1 MLKDRIR
8 TLIITSV
15 VCTAVAWGLPSKTQ
29 ELSLEGTSTAEVTTE
44 SNSTTSAV
52 ALTTADPEIPEDEL
66 KLLVKPL
73 TLPQLETEAAA
84 WQVLLQQK
92 VQEISDTEIA
102 VKREIRIIKKQEEAA
117 EALTEAT
124 QDLEAAQE
132 SQSTATAGSR
142 EYEAATRKL
151 EEAQENLKIA
161 QEAVE
166 EAQETKAELK
176 QDEVLQTAIEA
187 AKETGELEQAKEIL
201 ELARLEREQ
210 VDYWSYDYEDITL
223 QMDRLEFAIE
233 TFEETQ
239 EIQANTPPDTWE
251 YEQATQ
257 QFEAARNDLQQA
269 VEALEWVDPNST
281 DSTEQSSQNINE
293 TADIIANT
301 EINRNIETKVAS
313 SIEGTNSLENIEQ
326 KQDQLEEAAE
336 QLEENAE
343 ANSELKNQLVS
354 NVTELEAER
363 TAIIDRFEIVLDE
376 LQRKGGEINSYQ
388 DYIKAVSTLELDLE
402 DTEGL
407 GVRLMGWVTSEE
419 GGIRW
424 ATKLAIFT
432 TIVIISVIISYILSL
447 IISKSLS
454 KFGNTSELF
463 REFVVVL
470 VRRGGVIVGCL
481 IGLTALEVSL
491 GPILALVGGASFI
504 LAFALQSNLANLASG
519 LMLMVYKPFDTG
531 DEVMVG
537 DIWGWVDSITLA
549 STKIKGFKNEMISIP
564 NDTVWSS
571 TIKNLTADETRKG
584 SITIRSP
591 FNQNI
596 AEVERILVETA
607 KSHPL
612 VLKAGTFVWEYA
624 EYHVTIMFGF
634 FTKTSD
640 FWTVWAD
647 LHRTIQERFEQEG
660 MEIAL
665 PTQVRIE
672 PKSNSKIPQ
681 VALES
686 PVKSLQ
692 KS

>member
-1 MLKDRIR
+1 MFKDRIG
-8 TLIITSV
+8 TLMIVSV
-15 VCTAVAWGLPSKTQ
+15 VCTTIAWGVPSKAQ
-29 ELSLEGTSTAEVTTE
+29 ELPIEETSTEAVTTP
-44 SNSTTSAV
+44 SNSTTSAL

-92 VQEISDTEIA
+92 VQKISDAEIA
-102 VKREIRIIKKQEEAA
+102 VKRENRIIKKQEEAA
-117 EALTEAT
+117 QALEEASQA
-124 QDLEAAQE
+124 LEAAQE
-132 SQSTATAGSR
+132 SQSTAAAGSP
-142 EYEAATRKL
+142 EYEEATRQL
-151 EEAQENLKIA
+151 EEAQENLEIA

-166 EAQETKAELK
+166 EAQEIKAELK
-176 QDEVLQTAIEA
+176 QDEVLQSAIEE
-187 AKETGELEQAKEIL
+187 AKETGEIEQAKEIL
-201 ELARLEREQ
+201 ELARLERER
-210 VDYWSYDYEDITL
+210 VDYWSYDYEDMTQ
-223 QMDRLEFAIE
+223 QMDRLEVAIE

-239 EIQANTPPDTWE
+239 EIKANTPPNTWE

-257 QFEAARNDLQQA
+257 QFEAARNDLKQA

-281 DSTEQSSQNINE
+281 DSTEQSSQNLNQ
-293 TADIIANT
+293 TADLIANT

-313 SIEGTNSLENIEQ
+313 SIEGTNTLENIEQ
-326 KQDQLEEAAE
+326 KQDQLENAAE
-336 QLEENAE
+336 QLEEKAE

-363 TAIIDRFEIVLDE
+363 TAIIDRFEVVLDE

-470 VRRGGVIVGCL
+470 VRRGGVIIGCL
-481 IGLTALEVSL
+481 VGLTALEVSL

-537 DIWGWVDSITLA
+537 DIWGYVDSITLA

-571 TIKNLTADETRKG
+571 TIKNLTADETRNGK
-584 SITIRSP
+584 ITIRIS
-591 FNQNI
+591 FKQNI
-596 AEVERILVETA
+596 SEVEQILVEIGT
-607 KSHPL
+607 SHPL
-612 VLKAGTFVWEYA
+612 VLKASTSVWEYA
-624 EYHVTIMFGF
+624 EYYVSIKFAF
-634 FTKTSD
+634 ITKTSD
-640 FWTVWAD
+640 FWTVRGD
-647 LHRTIQERFEQEG
+647 LHRTIQQRFHQEG
-660 MEIAL
+660 IEIAL
-665 PTQVRIE
+665 PTQDLRVHSDASLKDVL
-672 PKSNSKIPQ
+672 PLPT
-681 VALES
+681 
-686 PVKSLQ
+686 VKHGSF
-692 KS
+692 

>member
-1 MLKDRIR
+1 MIA
-8 TLIITSV
+8 TV
-15 VCTAVAWGLPSKTQ
+15 VCTAIAWGVPSKAQ
-29 ELSLEGTSTAEVTTE
+29 ELTLEETSTEAIETQ
-44 SNSTTSAV
+44 SNSKTSAV
-52 ALTTADPEIPEDEL
+52 AVTTADPEVPDDEL

-84 WQVLLQQK
+84 WQVLLQEK

-102 VKREIRIIKKQEEAA
+102 VKRENRIIKKQEEAA
-117 EALTEAT
+117 LALEEASQA
-124 QDLEAAQE
+124 LETAQQ
-132 SQSTATAGSR
+132 SQSAAVAGSP
-142 EYEAATRKL
+142 EYEAATKEL
-151 EEAQENLKIA
+151 EAAQENLKIA
-161 QEAVE
+161 QEAIE

-176 QDEVLQTAIEA
+176 QDEVLQSAIEE
-187 AKETGELEQAKEIL
+187 AKETGELELAKEIL
-201 ELARLEREQ
+201 ELARVEREQ

-223 QMDRLEFAIE
+223 QMDRLELAIE

-251 YEQATQ
+251 YDQANQ
-257 QFEAARNDLQQA
+257 DFVAARTALQQA
-269 VEALEWVDPNST
+269 VEALEWVNPDSNN
-281 DSTEQSSQNINE
+281 STEQSSQNFNQ
-293 TADIIANT
+293 TANVIANT
-301 EINRNIETKVAS
+301 EINGNIETRVAS
-313 SIEGTNSLENIEQ
+313 SVEGTNTLGNIEQ
-326 KQDQLEEAAE
+326 KQEQLEEAAE

-376 LQRKGGEINSYQ
+376 LQRKGGEIQSYQ

-432 TIVIISVIISYILSL
+432 TIVIMSVIISYILSL

-491 GPILALVGGASFI
+491 GPILALVGGASFV

-531 DEVMVG
+531 DEIMVG

-571 TIKNLTADETRKG
+571 TIKNLTAGETRKG

-596 AEVERILVETA
+596 AEVERILAEIGQ
-607 KSHPL
+607 SHPL
-612 VLKAGTFVWEYA
+612 VSKASTFVWEYG
-624 EYHVTIMFGF
+624 EYHVTIFFGF

-640 FWTVWAD
+640 FWTAWGD
-647 LHRTIQERFEQEG
+647 LHRMIQEQFEQEG
-660 MEIAL
+660 IEIAL
-665 PTQVRIE
+665 PTQDIRVQSDANLKDVL
-672 PKSNSKIPQ
+672 PLSP
-681 VALES
+681 VS
-686 PVKSLQ
+686 PVKHGAF
-692 KS
+692 